1 MKTQIFLLS
10 AKVLFLP
17 AILLGGN
24 PSKGETDSIVKPKLV
39 ALDAIQLEDDP
50 FAARLDSILSLSFF
64 EDLNNAR
71 LSGSDSLMLA
81 NTKNAEAP
89 RFSDSIYAERLQV
102 LNELSPMAL
111 DYNSTIKSYIELYS
125 LRRREQVSKML
136 GLAQYYFPMFEQALD
151 KYDMPLE
158 LKYLAVVESALN
170 PMARSRVGATGLWQF
185 MYATGKMNGLSVNS
199 YIDERNDP
207 LKSTE
212 AACQYLTQLYRIFD
226 DWNLALAAYNSG
238 PGNVNKA
245 IRRSGGKKDYW
256 AIRPFLP
263 RETASYVP
271 AFIAVNYIMAYYEDH
286 LIYPTQIKP
295 SFFSTDTVN
304 IKERIS
310 FEQITKLV
318 DISEEELEFLN
329 PAYRHKLIPKK
340 SKGSYPLI
348 LPQDKIGL
356 FVSNEDSI
364 YKIAA
369 QHFIENKAVVP
380 AETPMSDRVRHR
392 VGRGEV
398 LGTIA
403 EKYGVSVRSIRNW
416 NGLRGNTIRLGQR
429 LTIYPRRMPSQ
440 KVASST
446 TKKSASKK
454 SSLSKT
460 GEYQNYRVQN
470 GETFYSIAKKYPGVS
485 AQNIM
490 SWNGINNAR
499 RLKPGMTL
507 KIYSES

>member
-1 MKTQIFLLS
+1 MKKKIFLLS
-10 AKVLFLP
+10 ATVLFLP

-24 PSKGETDSIVKPKLV
+24 PKKGETDSIVKPKLV

-50 FAARLDSILSLSFF
+50 FAARLDSLLSLSFF
-64 EDLNNAR
+64 EDLNSAR
-71 LSGSDSLMLA
+71 LSDSDSLMLW

-89 RFSDSIYAERLQV
+89 RFSDSIYTERLQV
-102 LNELSPMAL
+102 LNELSPMSL
-111 DYNSTIKSYIELYS
+111 EYNSTIKSYIELYS

-212 AACQYLTQLYRIFD
+212 AACQYLTHLYRIFD

-271 AFIAVNYIMAYYEDH
+271 AFIAVNYIMAYYEEH
-286 LIYPTQIKP
+286 LIYPTQLKP

-310 FEQITKLV
+310 FEQITALI

-340 SKGSYPLI
+340 SKGHYPLI

-369 QHFIENKAVVP
+369 QHFEENETAVP
-380 AETPMSDRVRHR
+380 AETSLSNRVRHR
-392 VGRGEV
+392 VRRGEV

-403 EKYGVSVRSIRNW
+403 EKYGVRVRSIRDW

-440 KVASST
+440 KVATST
-446 TKKSASKK
+446 AKK
-454 SSLSKT
+454 SSPNKSSPNKS
-460 GEYQNYRVQN
+460 GEYESYRVRN
-470 GETFYSIAKKYPGVS
+470 GETFYSIAKKYPGIS

-507 KIYSES
+507 KIYRAS